1 MYHNPVLLHESVDA
15 LNVHPNGV
23 YVDVT
28 FGGGG
33 HSRAILEKLENGRLY
48 GFDQDS
54 DAANNAF
61 NDPRFTFVPH
71 NFKYLKNFLQ
81 LYGENKVDGVFAD
94 LGVSSF
100 QFDMPTKGFSTRFDG
115 ILDMRMDRNNPTDAS
130 VIVNN
135 YSESELKSIFIQY
148 GELNQ
153 AGRMASAIAAARET
167 KPIKTTFELKDAV
180 KKLLPFGKE
189 NKVLAQLFQALRIE
203 VNSEMQALEA
213 FLQQSIQVLNPNGRL
228 VVISYHSLEDR
239 MVKNFMRS
247 GNIAGEIEK
256 DFFGNNLSQLN
267 PLTRKAIIP
276 SDEEIAQNNRARSAK
291 LRAAEKVE
299 R

>member
-33 HSRAILEKLENGRLY
+33 HSKAILEKLESGRLY

-61 NDPRFTFVPH
+61 DDPRFTFVPH

-81 LYGENKVDGVFAD
+81 LFGENQVDGVFAD

-100 QFDMPTKGFSTRFDG
+100 QFDMPDKGFSTRFDG

-130 VIVNN
+130 AIVNN
-135 YSESELKSIFIQY
+135 YSESELKSILIQY

-153 AGRMASAIAAARET
+153 AGRMASALVAAREI
-167 KPIKTTFELKDAV
+167 KPIKTTLELKDAV

-213 FLQQSIQVLNPNGRL
+213 FLQQSIQVLRPKGRL

-239 MVKNFMRS
+239 MVKNYMKS
-247 GNIAGEIEK
+247 GNTAGEIEK
-256 DFFGNNLSQLN
+256 DFFGNILS
-267 PLTRKAIIP
+267 PLIPITRKVIVP
-276 SDEEIAQNNRARSAK
+276 SDAEIALNNRARSAR
-291 LRAAEKVE
+291 LRVAEKVV

>member
-15 LNVHPNGV
+15 LNIQPDGV

-33 HSRAILEKLENGRLY
+33 HSRAILDKLENGHLY
-48 GFDQDS
+48 GFDQDL

-61 NDPRFTFVPH
+61 DDPRFTFVPH

-81 LYGENKVDGVFAD
+81 LYGEQQVDGVFAD

-100 QFDMPTKGFSTRFDG
+100 QFDMPSKGFSTRFDG
-115 ILDMRMDRNNPTDAS
+115 KLDMRMDRNNPTNAS
-130 VIVNN
+130 VIINN
-135 YSESELKSIFIQY
+135 YSEAELKSILIQY

-153 AGRMASAIAAARET
+153 AGRMAYALVAAREI
-167 KPIKTTFELKDAV
+167 KPIKTTFELKEAV
-180 KKLLPFGKE
+180 RKLLPFGKE

-203 VNSEMQALEA
+203 VNGEMQALEA
-213 FLQQSIQVLNPNGRL
+213 FLQQSIQVLKPKGRL

-239 MVKNFMRS
+239 MVKNFMKS
-247 GNIAGEIEK
+247 GNISGEIEK
-256 DFFGNNLSQLN
+256 DFFGNNLS
-267 PLTRKAIIP
+267 PLSPVFRKAIVP
-276 SDEEIAQNNRARSAK
+276 EEVEIAANNRARSAR